1 MPFIEPVIRS
11 SIVLALG
18 LLVSM
23 CLANR
28 SAALR
33 HRLLAAALL
42 ASALVFPLSVTLPEW
57 RVTLPARTVA
67 PPPEITTPPAELVHS
82 IRALPQ
88 PQPPTSTFRSTS
100 RIRFVWLSG
109 LFIAGSTL
117 IAGLV
122 RVSRAAARGR
132 LVEDPRWLAILDSIA
147 RRYGL
152 RRRIGICRT
161 DSADLLATWGLLRPQ
176 VLVPDHS
183 RTWTVERVH
192 IVLGHELA
200 HIRRR
205 DWAVQICAE
214 TLRAIFWFNPL
225 VWMICRRLRSESE
238 QACDDE
244 VLGLGVDGRDY
255 AAHLLELAR
264 QCRRTGSSW
273 ASAVPIAH
281 PSTLER
287 RIAAMLNPQLNR
299 RVPSRS
305 TIATLCVA
313 LVLVALPVAALRA
326 RQAAPPAP
334 SALTHDVSG
343 GASLQADVK
352 PKQVKPTVN
361 ADAPPHI
368 VRVTPRAPGSPGRRS
383 ASAPLTGTIYD
394 VSGGVL
400 PGVQVTLIDANENT
414 WTATSNASGRFELP
428 SVSEG
433 RYVLA
438 VTLAGFRAL
447 RQDFELRN
455 ARDWDRAITLQVGEL
470 QETITVRGSR
480 VSAPE
485 PSVALNQPVR
495 IGGNVRAPTK
505 VRDVRPV
512 YPAAM
517 REAGL
522 TGDVPIEAIIGRD
535 GTVSSVRVL
544 SAQVHPDF
552 AIAAVDAVRQWRF
565 SPTLLNGVPVE
576 VVMRVS
582 VRFDL
587 D

>member
-1 MPFIEPVIRS
+1 MPFIDPVIRS
-11 SIVLALG
+11 SIVLAVG

-23 CLANR
+23 CLAKG

-42 ASALVFPLSVTLPEW
+42 ASALVFPFSVALPEW
-57 RVTLPARTVA
+57 SVTLPARTVA
-67 PPPEITTPPAELVHS
+67 PPPAMTTPDAELVISSVAVPH
-82 IRALPQ
+82 
-88 PQPPTSTFRSTS
+88 PQPPTSQIRS
-100 RIRFVWLSG
+100 RIGFVWLTG
-109 LFIAGSTL
+109 LLTAAGTL

-132 LVEDPRWLAILDSIA
+132 LVEDPRWLAILDIVA

-152 RRRIGICRT
+152 RRRIAICRT
-161 DSADLLATWGLLRPQ
+161 DSADLLATWGLVRPQ

-183 RTWTVERVH
+183 RNWTTERVH
-192 IVLGHELA
+192 VVLGHELA

-205 DWAVQICAE
+205 DWVVQICAE
-214 TLRAIFWFNPL
+214 TLRAILWFNPL

-264 QCRRTGSSW
+264 QCRRSGSSW
-273 ASAVPIAH
+273 ASAIPMAH

-305 TIATLCVA
+305 TIATLCIA
-313 LVLVALPVAALRA
+313 LVLVALPVAVLRA
-326 RQAAPPAP
+326 RHAAPPAL
-334 SALTHDVSG
+334 SALTDDVRDGVSP
-343 GASLQADVK
+343 QAEVK
-352 PKQVKPTVN
+352 PKQVKPVVN
-361 ADAPPHI
+361 SDAPPHI
-368 VRVTPRAPGSPGRRS
+368 VRVTPRAPAAPRRRS

-400 PGVQVTLIDANENT
+400 PGVQVTLVDANENT

-470 QETITVRGSR
+470 QETITVRDSR
-480 VSAPE
+480 MSAPE
-485 PSVALNQPVR
+485 PSVPLNQPVR
-495 IGGNVRAPTK
+495 IGGNVRAPRK
-505 VRDVRPV
+505 VVDVRPI

-576 VVMRVS
+576 VVIKVS